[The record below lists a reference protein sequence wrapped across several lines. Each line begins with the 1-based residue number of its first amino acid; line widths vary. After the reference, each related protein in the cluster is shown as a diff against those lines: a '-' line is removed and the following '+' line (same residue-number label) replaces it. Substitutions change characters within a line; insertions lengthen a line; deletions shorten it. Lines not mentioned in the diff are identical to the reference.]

1 MYYENIFIVNPD
13 ISQEN
18 TETFTDTLISR
29 VEKAGGRI
37 VKREYWGVRPLAYSI
52 AKRRRGHYT
61 LLVVDGE
68 ARAAK
73 ELEQVLGLDENVL
86 RFLTTR
92 LNELSDAP
100 SPLMRRKTG
109 EEKKDAT
116 QPEDES
122 SSEGNE
128 TPVEKTVLK
137 ADANETTGA
146 DLETKRPRED
156 LSQEES
162 TIPASSEPAKTE
174 TAEKDAQG

>member
-18 TETFTDTLISR
+18 TEAFTDTLVSR

-37 VKREYWGVRPLAYSI
+37 VKREYWGGRPLAYSI

-68 ARAAK
+68 VRAVR
-73 ELEQVLGLDENVL
+73 ELEQALGLDESVL

-92 LNELSDAP
+92 LIELSDAP

-109 EEKKDAT
+109 EEKKDAA
-116 QPEDES
+116 QPEDGS
-122 SSEGNE
+122 GKGTE
-128 TPVEKTVLK
+128 TSVEEPVLK
-137 ADANETTGA
+137 ADANETTGT
-146 DLETKRPRED
+146 DLAAEPPQED

-162 TIPASSEPAKTE
+162 TPPANSKPAKTE
-174 TAEKDAQG
+174 PAEKDAQG